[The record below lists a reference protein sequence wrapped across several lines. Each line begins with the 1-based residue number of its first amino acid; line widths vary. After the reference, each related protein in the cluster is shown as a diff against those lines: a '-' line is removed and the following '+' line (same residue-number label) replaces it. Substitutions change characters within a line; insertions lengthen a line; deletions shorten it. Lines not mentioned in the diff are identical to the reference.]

1 MPPGRP
7 PFECPIR
14 SIFRQSLE
22 NLYPFFKTWGSGILI
37 FLTETSRPKRNFR
50 LLATRKGEKGERSM
64 RAPDQPSLPSGRAF
78 IVQLHAEADI
88 AKGLFIGR
96 VEHIVS
102 YQATHFDSL
111 EALATFMTRVLS
123 THEAE

>member
-1 MPPGRP
+1 
-7 PFECPIR
+7 
-14 SIFRQSLE
+14 
-22 NLYPFFKTWGSGILI
+22 
-37 FLTETSRPKRNFR
+37 
-50 LLATRKGEKGERSM
+50 M